1 MRKFIA
7 CLLLAALAGMISPL
21 LLAQQTQ
28 STQKSETE
36 IEVLE
41 KRVSEIEKQLQSVE
55 NAEKLDLQA
64 KLAEANAKLI
74 TADFDKFKGELG
86 TASEERLRSWSHWL
100 FGIFLGVLG
109 FIVLTSGA
117 AIVFWLKSLIAD
129 RVERNLDRFKAAVDE
144 QDEIKNRLGMLEK
157 QYVASVLASVID
169 YDLLDG
175 RPQPGP
181 IKALREEALLQ
192 VFDDD
197 EIYYPI
203 LVYKAAEALA
213 ARKSPR
219 LVSPLL
225 DRLSA
230 AAGSDLNPP
239 FDPFT
244 VPRLPNWP
252 DAVQFLEY
260 MQTPEAYEGLKEF
273 LNRLLTED
281 LTSTNW
287 FLGKTVSSLVQVGF
301 KLNMRDSV
309 PILRTAIP
317 HLNDSHIEGESLGEL
332 ARYFDIFNEPI
343 GLKEILIYHVT
354 SERSGMEDV
363 ENRCLDLLQKYD
375 PDFVEEWRARE
386 TSDNSEV

>member
-157 QYVASVLASVID
+157 
-169 YDLLDG
+169 
-175 RPQPGP
+175 
-181 IKALREEALLQ
+181 
-192 VFDDD
+192 
-197 EIYYPI
+197 
-203 LVYKAAEALA
+203 
-213 ARKSPR
+213 
-219 LVSPLL
+219 
-225 DRLSA
+225 
-230 AAGSDLNPP
+230 
-239 FDPFT
+239 
-244 VPRLPNWP
+244 
-252 DAVQFLEY
+252 
-260 MQTPEAYEGLKEF
+260 
-273 LNRLLTED
+273 
-281 LTSTNW
+281 
-287 FLGKTVSSLVQVGF
+287 
-301 KLNMRDSV
+301 
-309 PILRTAIP
+309 
-317 HLNDSHIEGESLGEL
+317 
-332 ARYFDIFNEPI
+332 
-343 GLKEILIYHVT
+343 
-354 SERSGMEDV
+354 
-363 ENRCLDLLQKYD
+363 
-375 PDFVEEWRARE
+375 
-386 TSDNSEV
+386 